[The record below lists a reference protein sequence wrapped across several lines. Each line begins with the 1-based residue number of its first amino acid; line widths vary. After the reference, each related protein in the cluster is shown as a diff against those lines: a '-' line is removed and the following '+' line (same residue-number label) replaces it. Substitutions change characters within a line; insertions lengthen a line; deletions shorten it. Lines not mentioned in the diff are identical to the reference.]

1 MSNSRNLNFYQI
13 TKGWLWTQQKNTPT
27 DRESVGALW
36 VGLRPD
42 EKWPYPLNTL
52 AQGR

>member
-1 MSNSRNLNFYQI
+1 MGSLLTGYSASANPMPE
-13 TKGWLWTQQKNTPT
+13 KETPT